1 MQEEHQR
8 KKITLK
14 EIGIKNL
21 CLLFGAGLV
30 LVLASTMKI
39 GRGKEDKKPTVNQ
52 VSVTEQTDALEQY
65 TKELENR
72 LTSILSRVEGVG
84 KVEVMIT
91 LKSSKEAIV
100 NKDNPSESSDV
111 LEQDKE
117 GGKRQSKTTKN
128 QEETILVGENGAQT
142 PYVVKELEPEIAG
155 VVVIAE
161 GGENQKVINDITTA
175 VEALFSVPT
184 HKIKILKME
193 MK

>member
-39 GRGKEDKKPTVNQ
+39 GSGKEDKKPTVNQ
-52 VSVTEQTDALEQY
+52 VAVTEQTDALEQY

-84 KVEVMIT
+84 RVEVMIT
-91 LKSSKEAIV
+91 LKSSKGRSRCAWRRLA
-100 NKDNPSESSDV
+100 DRSR
-111 LEQDKE
+111 Q
-117 GGKRQSKTTKN
+117 GG
-128 QEETILVGENGAQT
+128 GAARD
-142 PYVVKELEPEIAG
+142 P
-155 VVVIAE
+155 
-161 GGENQKVINDITTA
+161 
-175 VEALFSVPT
+175 
-184 HKIKILKME
+184 
-193 MK
+193 